1 MRKLFSSPKIIINDK
16 YFCRKIVY
24 FRHKSVCAKK
34 KKSQIFPPH
43 LSATKISNSLGKVCR
58 KLTLLTTSK
67 ISSVKVTFSDKNRI
81 RP

>member
-1 MRKLFSSPKIIINDK
+1 MRKLFSSPKIIISDK
-16 YFCRKIVY
+16 YFRREIVY
-24 FRHKSVCAKK
+24 FRHKSACVKK
-34 KKSQIFPPH
+34 KRQIFPPH

-67 ISSVKVTFSDKNRI
+67 ISSVKVTFSDKSRI